1 MKPQV
6 PAVGI
11 SKQYEDETY
20 VSYDILCECTDPDH
34 AHNMIVEI
42 DADGLISVNISTTL
56 TTPFWSMN
64 RWKQIWTILT
74 TGSIQVQKSVI
85 LSKQSALNYSEA
97 LRASIERLEK

>member
-1 MKPQV
+1 MKSQT

-11 SKQYEDETY
+11 STQYEDETS
-20 VSYDILCECTDPDH
+20 VSYDISCECTDPDH
-34 AHNMIVEI
+34 AHNLTVEI
-42 DADGLISVNISTTL
+42 DADGLISVNISAIL

-74 TGSIQVQKSVI
+74 TGSIQVQESVI

-97 LRASIERLEK
+97 LRASVERLEK